1 MKPQSKSENVEKT
14 CQKIAEVIQTFA
26 EFRFQI
32 LGARNFPVAAVKNTE
47 RLKNGRADDDAYV
60 IPAHKKHT
68 GD

>member
-1 MKPQSKSENVEKT
+1 MKAQSQSENIKKA
-14 CQKIAEVIQTFA
+14 CQKIAEVIQTFP

-32 LGARNFPVAAVKNTE
+32 LGARNFAVAAVKSTE

-60 IPAHKKHT
+60 IAAHEKHT

>member
-1 MKPQSKSENVEKT
+1 MKPQSKSKNVEKT
-14 CQKIAEVIQTFA
+14 CHKIAEVIQTFP

-32 LGARNFPVAAVKNTE
+32 LGARNFAVAAVKNAE
-47 RLKNGRADDDAYV
+47 CLKNGRADENAHV